1 MRAMKKMN
9 RLALRHIVCPVDFT
23 GPFRLPL
30 AYSMTMAR
38 ARNAE
43 LRALHVVSG
52 ESVADVEGPGSV
64 ERQDLMERLRTAL
77 TEAGPDH
84 DLVGS
89 AVRHGDPGTQ
99 ILHFARAMSA
109 DLIVMGSPGANKPE
123 RPVGPVAAVVITRS
137 DCPVLT
143 VPAHQASPPN
153 KSGVFS
159 RIVCGID
166 LTPSSRSVIRQALSL
181 AWESGGR
188 LTYICALSEN
198 SANSPSHARDI
209 LTRAIPPEADQWCEV
224 DIIVTKGAG
233 RGEIVRVAD
242 QYDADLV
249 VIGPPRR
256 WMSTAHVVLGHSRSP
271 VLVTHDGRPL
281 PWPTA
286 QVAQDSGIAAAMNR
300 TRS

>member
-1 MRAMKKMN
+1 MKKMN

-30 AYSMTMAR
+30 AYAMAMAR

-52 ESVADVEGPGSV
+52 ESVAAAEGPGSV
-64 ERQDLMERLRTAL
+64 ERHNLMQRLRAAL

-89 AVRHGDPGTQ
+89 AVRDGDPATQ

-123 RPVGPVAAVVITRS
+123 RPVGPVASVVIARS

-143 VPAHQASPPN
+143 VPAHRAAPPDE
-153 KSGVFS
+153 SGVFS

-188 LTYICALSEN
+188 LAYVCAVPEN
-198 SANSPSHARDI
+198 SANSPLQARDT
-209 LTRAIPPEADQWCEV
+209 LTRAIPPEAGQWCEV

-233 RGEIVRVAD
+233 RAEIVRVAD
-242 QYDADLV
+242 QDDADLV

-256 WMSTAHVVLGHSRSP
+256 WMSTTHTVLGHSRCP

-286 QVAQDSGIAAAMNR
+286 PMARDSGIAAGMNR
-300 TRS
+300 SRS